1 MAVRLL
7 LEDVP
12 RLEGKGLG
20 WLGHTWWVC
29 GSSRR
34 RAPGICCPSSSAN
47 PACRRS
53 QATAAVPWGVSG
65 MAVGSARAAASPGAR
80 SEQPLAEEPR
90 AALDPCPS
98 QRRPGIPAPGPG
110 CVWQLPATGR
120 TLRHSPSPA
129 GTKDKRGWFP
139 PWGSASSR
147 PAFPAG
153 WATRREHRG
162 TFLAGSRSPRGL
174 RAAPGSA
181 PTVSLGCERSPAGN
195 ASAGGTSPDTLQNF
209 GLGPREPS
217 GLVLLVSLWKGT
229 WHQHLYSH
237 QGNAGKGRKS
247 GLREEFCAVAQLFTC
262 VVPWSG
268 AGYGTL
274 PYGHSRGWCV
284 KQHWPK
290 RKSCIG
296 LGIPLLALGIPI
308 PGGTLPDLRLAWLE
322 QDAENAQVVGSI
334 PS

>member
-34 RAPGICCPSSSAN
+34 RAPGIAVRAPAN

-53 QATAAVPWGVSG
+53 QATAAVPWGVFG

-195 ASAGGTSPDTLQNF
+195 ASLQAGPALTLSRRTLALDQGSPQDLSCSF
-209 GLGPREPS
+209 LS
-217 GLVLLVSLWKGT
+217 
-229 WHQHLYSH
+229 
-237 QGNAGKGRKS
+237 GKGRGISTFTAIKEMLERAGNQGYGKS
-247 GLREEFCAVAQLFTC
+247 FVLSHNCSPVLFHGQVLAMELC
-262 VVPWSG
+262 LMDIPG
-268 AGYGTL
+268 AG
-274 PYGHSRGWCV
+274 V
-284 KQHWPK
+284 
-290 RKSCIG
+290 
-296 LGIPLLALGIPI
+296 
-308 PGGTLPDLRLAWLE
+308 
-322 QDAENAQVVGSI
+322 
-334 PS
+334 